1 MRTKV
6 SGNYVCPSCNFG
18 RLYTCLKLPGPC
30 QCTTHQAPAEHV
42 TRHRPTF
49 CCGLQRQLLLQPHDA
64 GTPCRPCTNTFCRYE
79 KAEAEQQLEKLEED
93 NRLKEQKK
101 EQQKVMNEGK
111 DPMEELEDTYN
122 TKD

>member
-1 MRTKV
+1 M
-6 SGNYVCPSCNFG
+6 
-18 RLYTCLKLPGPC
+18 
-30 QCTTHQAPAEHV
+30 
-42 TRHRPTF
+42 
-49 CCGLQRQLLLQPHDA
+49 CCGSQSQLLSQPHFA
-64 GTPCRPCTNTFCRYE
+64 GTPCRPCYILCCRYE

-101 EQQKVMNEGK
+101 EQQKVMDEGK

>member
-1 MRTKV
+1 M
-6 SGNYVCPSCNFG
+6 
-18 RLYTCLKLPGPC
+18 
-30 QCTTHQAPAEHV
+30 
-42 TRHRPTF
+42 
-49 CCGLQRQLLLQPHDA
+49 CCGSQSQLLLQPHKA
-64 GTPCRPCTNTFCRYE
+64 GTPCRPCSIFFCRYE

>member
-1 MRTKV
+1 MRM
-6 SGNYVCPSCNFG
+6 
-18 RLYTCLKLPGPC
+18 LTC
-30 QCTTHQAPAEHV
+30 
-42 TRHRPTF
+42 
-49 CCGLQRQLLLQPHDA
+49 CCDSQRQLLLPSHTT
-64 GTPCRPCTNTFCRYE
+64 GTPRRPCSILFCRYE

-122 TKD
+122 TKN